1 MLLTLSPLTNA
12 IKKAM
17 LRNRKNI
24 LTILLFLMVI
34 LFLLASCS
42 KNTKKDQLP
51 EGKTVT
57 VEGMETV
64 KGTNPPKVESPPA
77 KKPTSQPPSK
87 TERETTIASM
97 PSRPSYSPS
106 PSLPFFQ
113 LGFKKKVAI
122 LDFENKTTYKDEQ
135 IGEAV
140 AKRLFDKLESSQRIV
155 TVDRTVVSETL
166 RREGFKFET
175 LMDPTVMKQA
185 HQSLGIQAFAFGTVN
200 DLSLLS
206 PKVSD
211 TSEEEATSATL
222 KLEIRLMDASTGN
235 LLKTFIG
242 RSPIFGTRET
252 GENSKSKA
260 VLKAI
265 ELSLDDIFDGFLRQ
279 LDLLEWTTT
288 VAKVEGDS
296 LYLNAG
302 KSSGLRIGDTLEVF
316 EPGKEIIHPVTKF
329 SLGWTTGQSRGVIK
343 VTDLF
348 GVDAAI
354 GKVVRGQGFDP
365 NDIVKSMMQ

>member
-1 MLLTLSPLTNA
+1 V
-12 IKKAM
+12 I
-17 LRNRKNI
+17 RNRKNI
-24 LTILLFLMVI
+24 LTILLFVTAL
-34 LFLLASCS
+34 LFLLTSCS
-42 KNTKKDQLP
+42 NLPLIGKKEKKDQLP

-64 KGTNPPKVESPPA
+64 KGANPPKAE
-77 KKPTSQPPSK
+77 PPSK
-87 TERETTIASM
+87 RPSSLPPPRTEKETTIASI
-97 PSRPSYSPS
+97 PSRPLYSPG

-122 LDFENKTTYKDEQ
+122 LDFENKTTYKDEK

-140 AKRLFDKLESSQRIV
+140 AKKLSDKLESSQRIV
-155 TVDRTVVSETL
+155 AVDSTVVSEML

-175 LMDPTVMKQA
+175 LMDPSAMKQA
-185 HQSLGIQAFAFGTVN
+185 HQSLGIQAFAFGTVH

-206 PKVSD
+206 PKVSE

-252 GENSKSKA
+252 GEDSKSKA

-265 ELSLDDIFDGFLRQ
+265 ELSLDDVFDGFLRQ
-279 LDLLEWTTT
+279 LDLLEWTAT
-288 VAKVEGDS
+288 VARVEGDG

-316 EPGKEIIHPVTKF
+316 EPGKEIIHPTTKF
-329 SLGWTTGQSRGVIK
+329 SLGWTTGQLKGVI
-343 VTDLF
+343 TISDLF

-354 GKVVRGQGFDP
+354 GKVVQGQGFSPD
-365 NDIVKSMMQ
+365 DVVKSTIK

>member
-1 MLLTLSPLTNA
+1 MIRNKPEKITL
-12 IKKAM
+12 
-17 LRNRKNI
+17 
-24 LTILLFLMVI
+24 LLFLI
-34 LFLLASCS
+34 AFLFFLTSCS
-42 KNTKKDQLP
+42 NLPLIGKKEKKDQLP

-64 KGTNPPKVESPPA
+64 KGANLPKAEPPPS
-77 KKPTSQPPSK
+77 KKPSPQPPSK
-87 TERETTIASM
+87 TERETTVASM
-97 PSRPSYSPS
+97 PSRPLYSPS

-140 AKRLFDKLESSQRIV
+140 AKKLSDKLESSQRIV
-155 TVDRTVVSETL
+155 AVDRTVVSEML
-166 RREGFKFET
+166 RREGLVFET
-175 LMDPTVMKQA
+175 LMDPSAMKQA
-185 HQSLGIQAFAFGTVN
+185 HQSLGIQAFTFGTVN

-206 PKVSD
+206 PKVSE
-211 TSEEEATSATL
+211 TSEDEATSATL
-222 KLEIRLMDASTGN
+222 KLEIRLIDASTGN

-252 GENSKSKA
+252 GEDSKTKA

-288 VAKVEGDS
+288 VAKIEGDN

-316 EPGKEIIHPVTKF
+316 EPGKEIIHPVTNF
-329 SLGWTTGQSRGVIK
+329 SLGWTTGQLKGVIR

-354 GKVVRGQGFDP
+354 GKVVQGRGFNP
-365 NDIVKSMMQ
+365 NDVVKSTRQ

>member
-1 MLLTLSPLTNA
+1 MF
-12 IKKAM
+12 
-17 LRNRKNI
+17 RNRKNI
-24 LTILLFLMVI
+24 FTILLFLMAI

-42 KNTKKDQLP
+42 KNKKKDQLP
-51 EGKTVT
+51 EGQTVT

-64 KGTNPPKVESPPA
+64 KGANPPKAEPPP
-77 KKPTSQPPSK
+77 KKPSPQPPSK
-87 TERETTIASM
+87 TERETTIASA
-97 PSRPSYSPS
+97 PSRPLYSPG

-122 LDFENKTTYKDEQ
+122 LDFENKTTYKNEE
-135 IGEAV
+135 IGEMV
-140 AKRLFDKLESSQRIV
+140 AKKLSDKLESSQRIL
-155 TVDRTVVSETL
+155 TVDSTVVSEML

-175 LMDPTVMKQA
+175 LTDPPAMKQA
-185 HQSLGIQAFAFGTVN
+185 HQTLGIQAFAFGTVH

-206 PKVSD
+206 PKVSE

-222 KLEIRLMDASTGN
+222 KLEIRLIDASTGN
-235 LLKTFIG
+235 LLKTLIG

-252 GENSKSKA
+252 GENSRSKA
-260 VLKAI
+260 VLRAI
-265 ELSLDDIFDGFLRQ
+265 ELSLDDIFDGLLRQ

-288 VAKVEGDS
+288 VAKVEGS
-296 LYLNAG
+296 NLYLNAG

-316 EPGKEIIHPVTKF
+316 EPGKEIIHPVTNF
-329 SLGWTTGQSRGVIK
+329 SLGWTTGQLKGVVR

-354 GKVVRGQGFDP
+354 GKVVQGQGFSP
-365 NDIVKSMMQ
+365 NDVVKTTVR

>member
-1 MLLTLSPLTNA
+1 V
-12 IKKAM
+12 I
-17 LRNRKNI
+17 RNRKNI
-24 LTILLFLMVI
+24 LTILLFVTAL
-34 LFLLASCS
+34 LFLLTSCS
-42 KNTKKDQLP
+42 NLPLIGKKEKKDQLP

-64 KGTNPPKVESPPA
+64 KGANPPKAESPPS
-77 KKPTSQPPSK
+77 KKPSSQPPSK
-87 TERETTIASM
+87 PEKETTIASM
-97 PSRPSYSPS
+97 PSRPLYSPT

-122 LDFENKTTYKDEQ
+122 LDFENKTTYKEQQ

-140 AKRLFDKLESSQRIV
+140 ATKLSDKLESSQRIV
-155 TVDRTVVSETL
+155 AVDSTVVSEML

-175 LMDPTVMKQA
+175 LMDPTAMKQA

-206 PKVSD
+206 PKVSE
-211 TSEEEATSATL
+211 TSEDEATSATL

-252 GENSKSKA
+252 GENSKTKA

-265 ELSLDDIFDGFLRQ
+265 ELSLEDIFDGFLRQ

-288 VAKVEGDS
+288 VAKVDGNS

-316 EPGKEIIHPVTKF
+316 EPGKEIIHPTTKF
-329 SLGWTTGQSRGVIK
+329 SLGWTTGQLKGVI
-343 VTDLF
+343 TISDLF

-354 GKVVRGQGFDP
+354 GKVVQGQGFNP
-365 NDIVKSMMQ
+365 NDVVKSTLK

>member
-1 MLLTLSPLTNA
+1 MIRNNP
-12 IKKAM
+12 KKTA
-17 LRNRKNI
+17 L
-24 LTILLFLMVI
+24 LLFLVVLL
-34 LFLLASCS
+34 LFLTSCS
-42 KNTKKDQLP
+42 NLPLIGKKEKKEQLP
-51 EGKTVT
+51 EGTTVT

-64 KGTNPPKVESPPA
+64 KGENPPKAEPP
-77 KKPTSQPPSK
+77 KKPSSQPAPK
-87 TERETTIASM
+87 TEKETTIASM
-97 PSRPSYSPS
+97 PSRPLYSPS

-135 IGEAV
+135 IGEMV
-140 AKRLFDKLESSQRIV
+140 AKKLSDKLESSQRIV
-155 TVDRTVVSETL
+155 AVDNTVVSEML
-166 RREGFKFET
+166 RREGVKFET
-175 LMDPTVMKQA
+175 LTDPAATKQA
-185 HQSLGIQAFAFGTVN
+185 HQTLGIQALAFGTVH

-206 PKVSD
+206 PKASE
-211 TSEEEATSATL
+211 TSEEEVTSATM
-222 KLEIRLMDASTGN
+222 KLEIRLIDASTGN
-235 LLKTFIG
+235 PLKTFIG

-288 VAKVEGDS
+288 VAKVEGNS

-302 KSSGLRIGDTLEVF
+302 RSSGLRIGDTLEVF
-316 EPGKEIIHPVTKF
+316 EPGKEIIHPVTNF
-329 SLGWTTGQSRGVIK
+329 SLGWTTGQLKGVIR

-354 GKVVRGQGFDP
+354 GKVVQGHGFGPD
-365 NDIVKSMMQ
+365 DVVKSTMRQ

>member
-1 MLLTLSPLTNA
+1 MIQKKPDKFAFLFFLTA
-12 IKKAM
+12 F
-17 LRNRKNI
+17 
-24 LTILLFLMVI
+24 LLFLT
-34 LFLLASCS
+34 SCS
-42 KNTKKDQLP
+42 NLPLIGKKEKKDQLP
-51 EGKTVT
+51 EGRTVT

-64 KGTNPPKVESPPA
+64 KGTNPPKAEPPPS
-77 KKPTSQPPSK
+77 KKPSPQPPPK

-97 PSRPSYSPS
+97 PSRPLYS

-113 LGFKKKVAI
+113 PGFKKKLAI

-140 AKRLFDKLESSQRIV
+140 AKTLSDKLESSQRIV
-155 TVDRTVVSETL
+155 AVDRTVVSEML

-175 LMDPTVMKQA
+175 LMDPSVMKQA
-185 HQSLGIQAFAFGTVN
+185 HQSLGIQAFAYGTVH

-206 PKVSD
+206 PKVPEPSA
-211 TSEEEATSATL
+211 EEATSATL
-222 KLEIRLMDASTGN
+222 RLEIRLMDASTGN

-252 GENSKSKA
+252 GENSRSKA

-265 ELSLDDIFDGFLRQ
+265 ELSLDDILDGFLRQ

-316 EPGKEIIHPVTKF
+316 EPGKEIIHPATNF
-329 SLGWTTGQSRGVIK
+329 SLGWTTGQLKGVVR

-354 GKVVRGQGFDP
+354 GKVVQGQRFNP
-365 NDIVKSMMQ
+365 NDVVKATIK

>member
-1 MLLTLSPLTNA
+1 MILNRRSFFFLSSALFS
-12 IKKAM
+12 
-17 LRNRKNI
+17 L
-24 LTILLFLMVI
+24 LLFSS
-34 LFLLASCS
+34 SCS
-42 KNTKKDQLP
+42 NLPLIGKKEKKEQLP

-64 KGTNPPKVESPPA
+64 KGKNPPKAESPPS
-77 KKPTSQPPSK
+77 KKPSSLPPPR
-87 TERETTIASM
+87 TEKETAIASM
-97 PSRPSYSPS
+97 PSRPLYT

-140 AKRLFDKLESSQRIV
+140 AKKLFDKLESSQRIV
-155 TVDRTVVSETL
+155 AVDRTVVSEML

-175 LMDPTVMKQA
+175 LMDPSAMKQA
-185 HQSLGIQAFAFGTVN
+185 HQSLGIQAFAFGTVH

-206 PKVSD
+206 PKVSE

-252 GENSKSKA
+252 GEDSKSKA

-279 LDLLEWTTT
+279 LDLLEWTAT
-288 VAKVEGDS
+288 VARVEGEN

-316 EPGKEIIHPVTKF
+316 EPGKEIIHPVTNF
-329 SLGWTTGQSRGVIK
+329 SLGWMTGQLKGVIR

-354 GKVVRGQGFDP
+354 GKVVQGQGFNPKDV
-365 NDIVKSMMQ
+365 VKSTVK

>member
-1 MLLTLSPLTNA
+1 
-12 IKKAM
+12 M
-17 LRNRKNI
+17 LRKRINI
-24 LTILLFLMVI
+24 LTILVFVTAL
-34 LFLLASCS
+34 LFLLTSCS
-42 KNTKKDQLP
+42 KNERKDQLP
-51 EGKTVT
+51 EGKTIT

-64 KGTNPPKVESPPA
+64 KGANPPKAEPSPS
-77 KKPTSQPPSK
+77 KKPSSQPPSK
-87 TERETTIASM
+87 TEKEITIASM
-97 PSRPSYSPS
+97 PSRPVYSPS

-122 LDFENKTTYKDEQ
+122 LGFENKTTYKDEQ

-140 AKRLFDKLESSQRIV
+140 AKKLSDKLESSQRIV
-155 TVDRTVVSETL
+155 AVDRTVVSEML

-175 LMDPTVMKQA
+175 LMDPSVMKQA
-185 HQSLGIQAFAFGTVN
+185 HQSLGIQAFTFGTVN

-206 PKVSD
+206 PKVSE

-242 RSPIFGTRET
+242 RSPIFGTKET

-265 ELSLDDIFDGFLRQ
+265 DLGLDDILEGFLRQ

-288 VAKVEGDS
+288 VATVEGGN
-296 LYLNAG
+296 LYINAG
-302 KSSGLRIGDTLEVF
+302 KLSGLRIGDTLEVSG
-316 EPGKEIIHPVTKF
+316 PGKEIIHPTTKF
-329 SLGWTTGQSRGVIK
+329 SLGWTTGQLKGVI
-343 VTDLF
+343 TISDLF

-354 GKVVRGQGFDP
+354 GKVVQGQGFNPD
-365 NDIVKSMMQ
+365 DMVKSTIK